1 MFVGD
6 VQFTHG
12 GSGVMVF
19 QPALRIVVNHYA
31 THKAEIEKF
40 TGSHWADD
48 CVLCKAFADSG
59 VSLTN
64 AWSAIKGDYPSN
76 VQYAGAVEG
85 DEDTSRLWC
94 GISVSYHHM
103 STAMIE
109 ELWILEQDWAAKNDP
124 IRKVF
129 IRPNPPCAN
138 YSITE
143 YEYLTTQRHLH
154 LICHA
159 SDDGPARRLG

>member
-19 QPALRIVVNHYA
+19 QPALRIVVNHYT

-48 CVLCKAFADSG
+48 CVLGKAFADSG

-76 VQYAGAVEG
+76 VQYA
-85 DEDTSRLWC
+85 
-94 GISVSYHHM
+94 
-103 STAMIE
+103 
-109 ELWILEQDWAAKNDP
+109 
-124 IRKVF
+124 
-129 IRPNPPCAN
+129 
-138 YSITE
+138 
-143 YEYLTTQRHLH
+143 
-154 LICHA
+154 
-159 SDDGPARRLG
+159 